1 MLVRDEFVMIT
12 SVFDVSPLI
21 LSVLLAASETV
32 CLDLISILA
41 IY

>member
-1 MLVRDEFVMIT
+1 MLVRDEFMMIT
-12 SVFDVSPLI
+12 YVFDVSLLV

-32 CLDLISILA
+32 CLDFSILA